1 MKTNKNVETLP
12 LINSPQFSCMSPNT
26 KIFKLSKAFDDQSK
40 KITNSKS
47 QITKLTELTKLMEK
61 THQKEKDTL
70 ENHIERRGCAL
81 ESTNK
86 LRNIVI
92 FEKNN
97 LDIENKKLKKEL
109 KQLQNKL
116 LFLELENKKLKQQD
130 TTNSR
135 NSIRQPKGIKHKKM
149 KQDET
154 NLQTGEKKKS
164 FRKELENNKENINEN
179 KNKKKNKKSKL
190 LKIRKY
196 SCDFILSKRIKN
208 NIEGYGPISFC
219 GEPLIENKNNDQQ
232 FHQPKNKQKKKKKI
246 FKKRK

>member
-70 ENHIERRGCAL
+70 E
-81 ESTNK
+81 K
-86 LRNIVI
+86 
-92 FEKNN
+92 
-97 LDIENKKLKKEL
+97 
-109 KQLQNKL
+109 
-116 LFLELENKKLKQQD
+116 LENKKLKQQD

-154 NLQTGEKKKS
+154 NLQTGGKKKS

-219 GEPLIENKNNDQQ
+219 GEPLRENKNNDQQ